1 MQRDLQSVMNR
12 SALRLYR
19 QQLLTPFLLT
29 QLGLYCRI
37 RDGTQRS
44 EELAQR
50 LADVELAAFVYPT
63 VTLLMGA
70 NLLNKYWMPTSLSL
84 QRK

>member
-1 MQRDLQSVMNR
+1 MSR
-12 SALRLYR
+12 SALRPCR
-19 QQLLTPFLLT
+19 QQLLTAFRPR
-29 QLGLYCRI
+29 QLSCATGYATEVKR
-37 RDGTQRS
+37 

-50 LADVELAAFVYPT
+50 LAELERAGVLVYRTLAF
-63 VTLLMGA
+63 LIGA